1 MNAAFE
7 IVGIHKTIPMTSAD
21 LALQQQQQQ
30 RQPRGVG
37 AALLQTGAFV
47 AAF

>member
-7 IVGIHKTIPMTSAD
+7 IVGIHKTTPMTSAD
-21 LALQQQQQQ
+21 LALQQ

-37 AALLQTGAFV
+37 AALLHSAGAFV